1 VPPFL
6 TANWCYLAML
16 NHIADPRLIAP
27 LVPTETEIHFE
38 NSETFLN
45 IVSFLFLDTR
55 LRDLPIPLHRDF

>member
-1 VPPFL
+1 
-6 TANWCYLAML
+6 ML